1 MSVKNG
7 KSRPAAVRYRK
18 LRDDASV
25 GSAERTIARDFG
37 LPAGSIRLILPNG
50 RKARRD
56 KDVAGLRKDWGE

>member
-1 MSVKNG
+1 MRRWAPPSG
-7 KSRPAAVRYRK
+7 P
-18 LRDDASV
+18 
-25 GSAERTIARDFG
+25 IARDFG